1 MASQIAFRESFKTR
15 ALFSCLLTIRCKTE
29 AEDKDLFLSQ
39 KAFAALFLAGDRQ
52 NLVN

>member
-1 MASQIAFRESFKTR
+1 MVSQIAFRESFKTR
-15 ALFSCLLTIRCKTE
+15 ALFSSLCTIRCKKE

-39 KAFAALFLAGDRQ
+39 KEFAALFLAGDKQ